1 MSFVDPYID
10 TETGLLINSI
20 GAKTQSELD
29 QIEADFVSIG
39 LLKLYDEKF
48 RVSYSLEDL
57 QYIHASLFGKVYP
70 WAGQIRTVEIHKV
83 GDPDNSNFA
92 PSALIEPAFYNSMQ
106 ELGEDHNLQGLNQ
119 LSFADR
125 LAYHFSNVNYIHPFR
140 EGNGR
145 TQRVFWSLC
154 AMEAGYDLD
163 LTALKAIFKEIA
175 IPFNKNS
182 SLPIDAVYKR
192 FLRVRNHLS
201 MQADR
206 TYDLTEKY
214 IR

>member
-48 RVSYSLEDL
+48 RVSY
-57 QYIHASLFGKVYP
+57 
-70 WAGQIRTVEIHKV
+70 
-83 GDPDNSNFA
+83 SNFA

-163 LTALKAIFKEIA
+163 WTSVSSRDMESASKIARLNDDLTALKAIFKEIA

-192 FLRVRNHLS
+192 LLRVRNHLS